1 MFVIRRL
8 PTNPAAAGGRR
19 ASLLLLAV
27 ALLAGC
33 RREAIAVYR
42 VPKENEAPAAR
53 DSGAEPAPP
62 RIQWKLPAGWEEQAA
77 GEMSLASFSIPG
89 EAGKKAQLSVMTF
102 PGEGAGELDLI
113 NIVRENAGLTAL
125 TGDDLTKLVEPVNV
139 GEGRGKLVDLTGA
152 VNGSDNSR
160 SSQIL
165 VAVYPRDGVTW
176 FFKFAGDRG
185 VVAAQKTAFVDFLK
199 SISWVER
206 PGVASRKPHFASTND
221 KRVPG
226 DGAEA
231 VKARPS
237 WEIPAGWQEAPP
249 SQMLLAKFVVGG
261 KEGQAEVTVS
271 AFPGDT
277 GGLLANVNRWR
288 GQVGLGPVDEAGM
301 EQQVTRLDVAG
312 GDAMLVDMSGTSA
325 KTGKTARLIG
335 IIWPREGQTWFYK
348 LMGDPAVAERE
359 KAAFVK
365 FVQSARYPNA

>member
-1 MFVIRRL
+1 
-8 PTNPAAAGGRR
+8 
-19 ASLLLLAV
+19 LLLLGG

-33 RREAIAVYR
+33 RRESIAVYR
-42 VPKENEAPAAR
+42 VPKENEAPPTQA
-53 DSGAEPAPP
+53 SSAEPGRPQ
-62 RIQWKLPAGWEEQAA
+62 IQWKLPGGWEEQAA
-77 GEMSLASFSIPG
+77 GGMSLASFSIPG

-113 NIVRENAGLTAL
+113 NIVRENAGLPAL
-125 TGDDLTKLVEPVNV
+125 TGDELTKLVEPVNV
-139 GEGRGKLVDLTGA
+139 GEDRGKLIDLTGA
-152 VNGSDNSR
+152 VTGSENSR

-176 FFKFAGDRG
+176 FFKFAGDAT
-185 VVAAQKTAFVDFLK
+185 VVSAQKSALVDFLK
-199 SISWVER
+199 SVSWVNT
-206 PGVASRKPHFASTND
+206 PGARSRHPRIASTND
-221 KRVPG
+221 KRVPDDAG
-226 DGAEA
+226 ETRN
-231 VKARPS
+231 ARPS
-237 WEIPAGWQEAPP
+237 WEIPAGWQETPP

-288 GQVGLGPVDEAGM
+288 GQVGLGPVDQAGM
-301 EQQVTRLDVAG
+301 ERQITRLDVEG

-325 KTGKTARLIG
+325 KTGKGARLIG
-335 IIWPREGQTWFYK
+335 VIWPRQGQTWFYK
-348 LMGDPAVAERE
+348 LLGDPAVAERE